1 MESLLFLNEKR
12 DGTIK
17 SRFCA
22 NGSTQ
27 RDYMEREDVS
37 SPTVSTESTM
47 LTAVIEA
54 EEGRDVAT
62 CNIPNAF
69 VQTEVEK
76 ADKDGNKTIMKISGV
91 LVSILCE
98 LDATYKEFV
107 VYERKNPLPVLY
119 VHVGM
124 AINGMLVSAMLFYK
138 KLAAD
143 LQGYGFEINPYDPC
157 VANKMVN
164 SKQLTVPWHVDDL
177 KISHMEPKLVDDFL
191 TWIKA
196 TYGAIGEVKMS

>member
-1 MESLLFLNEKR
+1 VITYSLKKALNKFEDPAKTSALKEMKQMLDRKCFTPIHKSELSKVKRKRAMESLLFLNEKC

-47 LTAVIEA
+47 LAAVIEA

-62 CNIPNAF
+62 CNIQNVF

-76 ADKDGNKTIMKISGV
+76 ADKDLLGICG
-91 LVSILCE
+91 L
-98 LDATYKEFV
+98 
-107 VYERKNPLPVLY
+107 
-119 VHVGM
+119 
-124 AINGMLVSAMLFYK
+124 
-138 KLAAD
+138 
-143 LQGYGFEINPYDPC
+143 
-157 VANKMVN
+157 
-164 SKQLTVPWHVDDL
+164 
-177 KISHMEPKLVDDFL
+177 
-191 TWIKA
+191 
-196 TYGAIGEVKMS
+196 